1 MKDTLNVGH
10 RASVELVR
18 PAKPA
23 SDKLEPHGLYHVE
36 HWRGGKLLATY
47 EAPNYITDEGRTAL
61 LGVMFHS
68 VTQITSYWMGL
79 VDSVSFTAYAQA
91 DAYGQLAGT
100 NGWRENTAYTDDLN
114 SGSSSTRPV
123 WTSGAVSVTSHVA
136 AVANS
141 TASVFDIT
149 ATGTIKGLFLVGGNS
164 ICQTKGDH
172 TSGSGATL
180 WSAAAFTSG
189 DVAVQSGD
197 QLKITYSVTA

>member
-1 MKDTLNVGH
+1 
-10 RASVELVR
+10 
-18 PAKPA
+18 
-23 SDKLEPHGLYHVE
+23 
-36 HWRGGKLLATY
+36 
-47 EAPNYITDEGRTAL
+47 
-61 LGVMFHS
+61 MFHS

-149 ATGTIKGLFLVGGNS
+149 ATGTIKGLFPRGWQQHLPDEGRPHQRQRRNALVRSRLYQRRRGRS
-164 ICQTKGDH
+164 KRRPVEDH
-172 TSGSGATL
+172 LLRHGLA
-180 WSAAAFTSG
+180 
-189 DVAVQSGD
+189 
-197 QLKITYSVTA
+197 